1 MIYKVEYTSKARRDL
16 KNLPL
21 DIAKNIILSINSIKD
36 EPYYYVKKIKGT
48 KNYPLYTHRIGEYR
62 VIMDIEDKR
71 LLIIV
76 IETGHRSKIYRK
88 Y

>member
-1 MIYKVEYTSKARRDL
+1 MNPITMLKRSKGQ
-16 KNLPL
+16 K
-21 DIAKNIILSINSIKD
+21 IILFT
-36 EPYYYVKKIKGT
+36 P
-48 KNYPLYTHRIGEYR
+48 HRIGEYR